1 MRDRGR
7 TPTQSSSPCQCPA
20 QGYEFQG
27 KREGQRWTRSQR
39 PFQHLLVLR
48 WLRTLTMPSLF
59 LCKSKK
65 KQELSEKDQVV
76 KIQAWWRGT
85 LVRRSLLHAALSA
98 WIIQCWWRLILP
110 KIMEKRRQ
118 SMLDTFQQEQWAVVR
133 LQSWI
138 RMWRIRRRYC
148 RLLKAVRTIQSHWR
162 GHTCSSRGV
171 IKGQYRISTS
181 QMHLELEVLLGSG
194 PCIVTECIP
203 LPIKQ

>member
-1 MRDRGR
+1 MRKF
-7 TPTQSSSPCQCPA
+7 T
-20 QGYEFQG
+20 E
-27 KREGQRWTRSQR
+27 
-39 PFQHLLVLR
+39 H
-48 WLRTLTMPSLF
+48 SLFF
-59 LCKSKK
+59 LCKSNKN
-65 KQELSEKDQVV
+65 QERSENDQVI

-133 LQSWI
+133 LQSWV

-148 RLLKAVRTIQSHWR
+148 RLLNAARTIQSHWR
-162 GHTCSSRGV
+162 CHACSSRGV

>member
-1 MRDRGR
+1 MGEEQQKPEELNA
-7 TPTQSSSPCQCPA
+7 PTDDAPQEKQQPADLSSETEKA
-20 QGYEFQG
+20 
-27 KREGQRWTRSQR
+27 
-39 PFQHLLVLR
+39 
-48 WLRTLTMPSLF
+48 
-59 LCKSKK
+59 KSKK